1 MSDADRGMMRHNC
14 HIEAE
19 QINEFQAGLMH
30 GNTAAQG
37 ASVKMSGRA
46 TAQVAQAST
55 RVLML
60 TCQYM
65 PDVYGGA
72 EKQCRRLA
80 GMLERNGVSVT
91 ILTST
96 QSRHNS
102 FDDSGLKVERIYT
115 GAAPD
120 LLGRWSVFSVYWLVR
135 VLAWGYAHRNEFDVI
150 HCHQGKFGGFVAT
163 LLGKLMKKP
172 VLIKIGNS
180 EDDMDLLCL
189 KRKFFWGPLCFNFV
203 RAAQPQM
210 IAISS
215 VIERNLRDA
224 GFTNVKKIFNG
235 IDKGIGVEGRDRNN
249 DNGVNLFYHGRVEAI
264 KRLDLLLE
272 AFALLDEPDVKLH
285 IFGDGTA
292 LEDIRRR
299 SEKAGLGSTVIFH
312 GATDN
317 VVEEIAG
324 LDVFVNASRAEG
336 FSNSLLEALLLEKVL
351 VSTPVSGAEEAISV
365 GVNGAIS
372 RSNAPADIAEAMRT
386 AIHIFKR
393 DPQGARLECRRK
405 IDEMF
410 DMELIA
416 KQYVRLYEELA

>member
-1 MSDADRGMMRHNC
+1 
-14 HIEAE
+14 
-19 QINEFQAGLMH
+19 
-30 GNTAAQG
+30 
-37 ASVKMSGRA
+37 
-46 TAQVAQAST
+46 
-55 RVLML
+55 ML

-80 GMLERNGVSVT
+80 GMLGKNGVNVT

-96 QSRHNS
+96 QTRDIT
-102 FDDSGLKVERIYT
+102 FDDNGLNVERIYT
-115 GAAPD
+115 GVAPD
-120 LLGRWSVFSVYWLVR
+120 LLGRWSFFSVYWLVK

-163 LLGKLMKKP
+163 LLGKVLKKP

-189 KRKFFWGPLCFNFV
+189 KRKFFWGPLCFNFI
-203 RAAQPQM
+203 RAQQPQM

-224 GFTNVKKIFNG
+224 GFKKVRKIFNG
-235 IDKGIGVEGRDRNN
+235 VDKSIGVDGHDRKAGNV
-249 DNGVNLFYHGRVEAI
+249 VNFFYHGRIEEI
-264 KRLDLLLE
+264 KRLDLLLQ
-272 AFALLDEPDVKLH
+272 AFAQLNEPNVVLH

-292 LEDIRRR
+292 LDGIRRL
-299 SEKAGLGSTVIFH
+299 SETLGLGSSVIFH

-317 VVEEIAG
+317 VVAEISA

-365 GVNGAIS
+365 GVNGVIS
-372 RSNAPADIAEAMRT
+372 RTSAPADIAEAMRS
-386 AIHIFKR
+386 AITIFKR
-393 DPQGARLECRRK
+393 DPQGSRLECRRK